1 VLDHFSRR
9 IMKIGIFANRPD
21 CRTICAFL
29 GRTVHQAGAA
39 PKYIVCDRESI
50 FDCDAFRRWVK
61 RKGIKPPRYGA
72 VGRHGSLAVVE
83 RLILTLKN
91 ECTRRLVVP
100 PRRAEFR
107 RELHW
112 FTLWYNQRRPHMTL
126 AGATPDEVYFRSKP
140 VHQQPRIEPRKEWP
154 RRSSCAPPRTLLA
167 GQPGDRFNLEID
179 HLGHRRHLPIV
190 SLKRAA

>member
-1 VLDHFSRR
+1 MTAREPGHLWHIDLTVVPIGQGFWTTWLPFALPQQWPFCWWCVVVVDHFSRR
-9 IMKIGIFANRPD
+9 IMKIGVFSDRPD
-21 CRTICAFL
+21 CRTICTIL
-29 GRTVHQAGAA
+29 GQTVHQAGAA

-100 PRRAEFR
+100 MRRADFR

-112 FTLWYNQRRPHMTL
+112 FTLWYNKYRPHMTL
-126 AGATPDEVYFRSKP
+126 AGATPDEIYFHLRTP
-140 VHQQPRIEPRKEWP
+140 HRQPRIEPR
-154 RRSSCAPPRTLLA
+154 
-167 GQPGDRFNLEID
+167 
-179 HLGHRRHLPIV
+179 
-190 SLKRAA
+190 